1 MGGDGVGWEGYVSG
15 SRVQVQSPTC
25 WRFGKCSNTRV
36 CARGRVHAQ
45 GTDAAHTLPQ
55 PSTPPL
61 MQYGQHAGTKQY
73 TTKYE
78 AQRGPNFR
86 SDASK
91 RYNSSTK
98 LSVKAVQT
106 RHYAPQVHAA
116 HLQSE
121 WGATATSITTRPVS
135 IFPKPRRVRAP
146 HYGGW
151 WWGGAASARSDNC
164 YCRELPAA
172 LCGCCRGSPS
182 AAVCCCC
189 WLWCLGPGCDWRCTT
204 HPAAPA
210 ACGCCAG
217 GSAAAHCCWGHRHHH
232 WCCPSL
238 LCQSPPPAPPQAR
251 PADPVPTPTPSHFS
265 ATQTRDHPLPSHS
278 HHPPSHSPRT
288 PSHYQPPPLP

>member
-1 MGGDGVGWEGYVSG
+1 MQQYSCVCTWEGARTRHGCSAHATPTQHPSFDAIRPACRHEAVHYKVRSPARTQFQERCKQAVQQQYKVKCESSTNKTLRTAG
-15 SRVQVQSPTC
+15 TRSASPERVGGYC
-25 WRFGKCSNTRV
+25 HEHH
-36 CARGRVHAQ
+36 HAPRQHLPQTTQ
-45 GTDAAHTLPQ
+45 GTRPAL
-55 PSTPPL
+55 
-61 MQYGQHAGTKQY
+61 
-73 TTKYE
+73 
-78 AQRGPNFR
+78 
-86 SDASK
+86 
-91 RYNSSTK
+91 
-98 LSVKAVQT
+98 
-106 RHYAPQVHAA
+106 
-116 HLQSE
+116 
-121 WGATATSITTRPVS
+121 WGV
-135 IFPKPRRVRAP
+135 VV
-146 HYGGW
+146 
-151 WWGGAASARSDNC
+151 GGAASARSDNC